1 MPFAL
6 FATALGTCGIAWG
19 GQGVTALYLP
29 EGTPAA
35 TRARVVA
42 RSGDDEAPP
51 PPGVRAVI
59 DAVTL
64 HLAGTPAD
72 LSAARL
78 DMRGVPPFHARV
90 YDALRAV
97 ESGSTVGY
105 GELAARA
112 GSPKAFRAVGQ
123 AMAKNPFPLLVP
135 CHRVL
140 AAGGKPGG
148 FSAHGGVATK
158 ARLLDLEGVTLEGPP
173 RPPPRGR
180 VAASTRE
187 PLAPRTASAAVGL
200 MFDPA
205 EAARVLAASDRMLAR
220 IIAKVGPLRLEVAP
234 AQSPFAAVA
243 ESITYQQLTGKAAAT
258 ILGRVHALFGGREN
272 FTPDALLALPDAR
285 LREAGLSGAKTAA
298 MKDLAAKTLDGT
310 VPTHDD
316 LCTLQ
321 ESEIVERLTTIRGV
335 GRWTVQML
343 LIFRLGWPD
352 VLPVNDYGVRKGFA
366 RAFRTGALP
375 SPADVA
381 KRGERWRPY
390 RTAASW
396 YLWRASELP
405 ETTRAR
411 TAT

>member
-1 MPFAL
+1 MSKAPL
-6 FATALGTCGIAWG
+6 
-19 GQGVTALYLP
+19 
-29 EGTPAA
+29 
-35 TRARVVA
+35 VA
-42 RSGDDEAPP
+42 RTE
-51 PPGVRAVI
+51 
-59 DAVTL
+59 T
-64 HLAGTPAD
+64 TE
-72 LSAARL
+72 SAA
-78 DMRGVPPFHARV
+78 G
-90 YDALRAV
+90 
-97 ESGSTVGY
+97 
-105 GELAARA
+105 
-112 GSPKAFRAVGQ
+112 
-123 AMAKNPFPLLVP
+123 
-135 CHRVL
+135 
-140 AAGGKPGG
+140 
-148 FSAHGGVATK
+148 
-158 ARLLDLEGVTLEGPP
+158 
-173 RPPPRGR
+173 
-180 VAASTRE
+180 
-187 PLAPRTASAAVGL
+187 GL
-200 MFDPA
+200 MFDPT
-205 EAARVLAASDRMLAR
+205 EAARVLAGSDRMLAR
-220 IIAKVGPLRLEVAP
+220 IIARVGPLRLEVAP

-258 ILGRVHALFGGREN
+258 ILGRVHALFGGRAG
-272 FTPDALLALPDAR
+272 FTPEALLALPDAR